1 MTAPLHP
8 VGVIA
13 RYLVLGAA
21 LGVPVGVLWVWW
33 APRVQVT
40 SLEGPAFVEGYPQGF
55 AVSDLMLGALML
67 GAGVAIGVVASVRL
81 RRTGFVGGWSHVV
94 GAIAGAATC
103 AAVARVTGWWLA
115 GRDVRELADGIL
127 ELPVT
132 VGANGVLLLGVFS
145 ALLVIVMYAA
155 FARDPVMPGSEQS
168 AHSSP

>member
-1 MTAPLHP
+1 
-8 VGVIA
+8 
-13 RYLVLGAA
+13 
-21 LGVPVGVLWVWW
+21 
-33 APRVQVT
+33 
-40 SLEGPAFVEGYPQGF
+40 
-55 AVSDLMLGALML
+55 
-67 GAGVAIGVVASVRL
+67 
-81 RRTGFVGGWSHVV
+81 
-94 GAIAGAATC
+94 
-103 AAVARVTGWWLA
+103 LA